1 MPRAKE
7 FDETEVLEKALEL
20 FRARG
25 FKHTSFDDLTRGLGV
40 SRQSLYDTYG
50 DKGTLY
56 HAALKR
62 YLERALGY
70 FSRTLDDEAPIKEV
84 MGRLFQGILENQC
97 PKKAAG
103 CLMVNTM
110 VELSPHDDELRA
122 LLQAHARAIEGLFVA
137 RLGAAQRKG
146 QISKSKDPVALAHY
160 FHNIVL
166 GIGVGARALGNPEAL
181 RSTVAV
187 ALTVLD

>member
-25 FKHTSFDDLTRGLGV
+25 FKHTSFDDLTRELGV

-50 DKGTLY
+50 DKNTLY

-62 YLERALGY
+62 YLDRGLGY

-84 MGRLFQGILENQC
+84 VGRLFEGILENQC
-97 PKKAAG
+97 SKNATG

-110 VELSPHDDELRA
+110 VELSPHDQEIRA
-122 LLQAHARAIEGLFVA
+122 LLQGHARAIESLFLA
-137 RLGAAQRKG
+137 RFSAAKRKG
-146 QISKSKDPVALAHY
+146 QISRSKDPLALAQY
-160 FHNIVL
+160 FHNILL
-166 GIGVGARALGNPEAL
+166 GIGVGSRALGNPDAL
-181 RSTVAV
+181 RATVAV